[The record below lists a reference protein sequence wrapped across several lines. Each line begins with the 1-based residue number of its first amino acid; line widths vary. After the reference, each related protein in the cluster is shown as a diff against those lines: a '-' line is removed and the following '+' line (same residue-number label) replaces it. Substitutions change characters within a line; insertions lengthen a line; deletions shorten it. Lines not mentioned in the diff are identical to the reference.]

1 MSPRPRRAPR
11 EMLVGMTPLDRA
23 LGLLARKARTER
35 EMELALEKAGVS
47 AGERA
52 EAVARLRELGYMD
65 DLEVART
72 RARTLL
78 GRGAAPRL
86 AGGRLGG
93 EGGGGAA
100 GGAGG
105 G

>member
-1 MSPRPRRAPR
+1 MTRRAYTAA
-11 EMLVGMTPLDRA
+11 EMQA
-23 LGLLARKARTER
+23 
-35 EMELALEKAGVS
+35 ALEKAGVS

-78 GRGAAPRL
+78 GLQPSVTLEEGLRDTVAWYVNRARPEQ
-86 AGGRLGG
+86 A
-93 EGGGGAA
+93 GGGGA
-100 GGAGG
+100 GG
-105 G
+105 